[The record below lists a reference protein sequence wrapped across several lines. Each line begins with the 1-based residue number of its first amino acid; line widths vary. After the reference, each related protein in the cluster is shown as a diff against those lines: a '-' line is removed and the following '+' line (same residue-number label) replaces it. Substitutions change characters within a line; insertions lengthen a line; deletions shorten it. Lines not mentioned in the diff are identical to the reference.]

1 MVDGR
6 VSSVECRLKGNDAA
20 AEKLLPFNRNS
31 KIDNQTRRN
40 PMIIVMQLKA
50 SADQVN
56 AVVHHIGDL
65 GLKPHVSKGEFR
77 TIIGAIG
84 DESLLR
90 PESFAGLAGVESVM
104 PIMKPY
110 KLASRDFHA
119 EDTVL
124 DIGGVKVGG
133 KNLSVVAGP
142 CSIESE
148 AQLRETAVAV
158 RQAGAT
164 MLRGGAF
171 KPRTS
176 PYSFQGMGEEGL
188 KLLQAIGRE
197 VGLPTVT
204 EVVDVRDLEL
214 VARYADL
221 LQVGARNMQNYRL
234 LTELGRLDKPVLL
247 KRNPAAT
254 IEELLMSAEYILST
268 GNPRV
273 ILCERGVRGFE
284 TSTRYT
290 LDLSAVPNLQ
300 AVSHLPV
307 FVDPSHAT
315 GRRELVAPMALAA
328 VAAGAQGIVIEVHP
342 HPEKA
347 MSDGPQQLVPA
358 AFNEMMK
365 ELAPIAQAVGR
376 RLQLPK

>member
-1 MVDGR
+1 
-6 VSSVECRLKGNDAA
+6 
-20 AEKLLPFNRNS
+20 
-31 KIDNQTRRN
+31 
-40 PMIIVMQLKA
+40 MIIVMQSKA
-50 SADQVN
+50 STDQVD
-56 AVVHHIGDL
+56 AVVHRIGDM
-65 GLKPHVSKGEFR
+65 GLKPHVSQGEFR

-90 PESFAGLAGVESVM
+90 PEFFAGLSGVESVM

-119 EDTVL
+119 EDTVFE
-124 DIGGVKVGG
+124 IGGVKIGG
-133 KNLSVVAGP
+133 QSLVVVAGP

-148 AQLRETAVAV
+148 GQLRETAVAI
-158 RQAGAT
+158 RKTGAG

-188 KLLQAIGRE
+188 KILQAVGGE

-204 EVVDVRDLEL
+204 EIVDVRDLDL
-214 VARYADL
+214 VVRYADV
-221 LQVGARNMQNYRL
+221 LQVGARNMQNFRL
-234 LTELGRLDKPVLL
+234 LTEIGHTKKPVLL

-254 IEELLMSAEYILST
+254 IEELLMSAEYILSE
-268 GNPRV
+268 GNRQV

-284 TSTRYT
+284 SSTRYT

-300 AVSHLPV
+300 GLSHLPV

-315 GRRELVAPMALAA
+315 GRRELVVPMALAA
-328 VAAGAQGIVIEVHP
+328 VAAGAQGIVVEVHP

-358 AFNEMMK
+358 AFAKMME
-365 ELAPIAQAVGR
+365 ELAPIAKAVGR
-376 RLQLPK
+376 QLVAPAQ